1 MNSFEMVSNAIA
13 KKLEIDV
20 ATIKPESTLE
30 ELGLDSLDTFDIIFE
45 AEDKL
50 GIKVPNDQVDVK
62 TIQDMTNLLDQLLF
76 ELVRLSWEL
85 NQSFHW
91 TIPQYQQV

>member
-1 MNSFEMVSNAIA
+1 MVSNAIA

-62 TIQDMTNLLDQLLF
+62 TIQDMTNLLDELLAKKA
-76 ELVRLSWEL
+76 
-85 NQSFHW
+85 
-91 TIPQYQQV
+91 

>member
-1 MNSFEMVSNAIA
+1 MNSFQMVSNAIA

-20 ATIKPESTLE
+20 TIIKPESTLE

-62 TIQDMTNLLDQLLF
+62 TIQDMTNLLDQLLAKK
-76 ELVRLSWEL
+76 V
-85 NQSFHW
+85 
-91 TIPQYQQV
+91 

>member
-1 MNSFEMVSNAIA
+1 MIKDKKRNSFEMVSNAIA

-62 TIQDMTNLLDQLLF
+62 TIQDMTNLLDQLLAKKA
-76 ELVRLSWEL
+76 
-85 NQSFHW
+85 
-91 TIPQYQQV
+91 

>member
-20 ATIKPESTLE
+20 ATIKPESTLD

-62 TIQDMTNLLDQLLF
+62 TIQDMTNLLDELLAKK
-76 ELVRLSWEL
+76 L
-85 NQSFHW
+85 
-91 TIPQYQQV
+91 

>member
-30 ELGLDSLDTFDIIFE
+30 ELGLDSLDTVDIIFE

-62 TIQDMTNLLDQLLF
+62 TIQDMTNLLDQLLAKK
-76 ELVRLSWEL
+76 V
-85 NQSFHW
+85 
-91 TIPQYQQV
+91 

>member
-62 TIQDMTNLLDQLLF
+62 TI
-76 ELVRLSWEL
+76 
-85 NQSFHW
+85 
-91 TIPQYQQV
+91 

>member
-1 MNSFEMVSNAIA
+1 LKWCQTRSQ

-62 TIQDMTNLLDQLLF
+62 TIQDMTNLLDQLLAKKA
-76 ELVRLSWEL
+76 
-85 NQSFHW
+85 
-91 TIPQYQQV
+91 

>member
-20 ATIKPESTLE
+20 MTIKPESTLE

-62 TIQDMTNLLDQLLF
+62 TIQDMTNLLDQLLAKK
-76 ELVRLSWEL
+76 V
-85 NQSFHW
+85 
-91 TIPQYQQV
+91 

>member
-1 MNSFEMVSNAIA
+1 MNTFEMVSNAIA

-20 ATIKPESTLE
+20 TTIKPESTLE

-62 TIQDMTNLLDQLLF
+62 TIQDMTNLLDQLLAKK
-76 ELVRLSWEL
+76 V
-85 NQSFHW
+85 
-91 TIPQYQQV
+91 

>member
-1 MNSFEMVSNAIA
+1 MVSNAIA

-20 ATIKPESTLE
+20 ATINPESTLE

-62 TIQDMTNLLDQLLF
+62 TIQDMTNLLDQLLAKK
-76 ELVRLSWEL
+76 V
-85 NQSFHW
+85 
-91 TIPQYQQV
+91 

>member
-1 MNSFEMVSNAIA
+1 MVSNAIA

-20 ATIKPESTLE
+20 TTIKPESTLE

-62 TIQDMTNLLDQLLF
+62 TIQDMTNLLDQLLAKK
-76 ELVRLSWEL
+76 V
-85 NQSFHW
+85 
-91 TIPQYQQV
+91 

>member
-1 MNSFEMVSNAIA
+1 MNSFEMVTNAIA

-62 TIQDMTNLLDQLLF
+62 TIQDMTNLLDQLLREHS
-76 ELVRLSWEL
+76 ELLRITCLRLGNIINGSH
-85 NQSFHW
+85 F
-91 TIPQYQQV
+91 

>member
-20 ATIKPESTLE
+20 ATIKPESTPV
-30 ELGLDSLDTFDIIFE
+30 ELGLDWLGTFDIIFE

-50 GIKVPNDQVDVK
+50 DIKVPNFQVDVK
-62 TIQDMTNLLDQLLF
+62 TIHDMTNLLDQLLAKK
-76 ELVRLSWEL
+76 V
-85 NQSFHW
+85 
-91 TIPQYQQV
+91 

>member
-1 MNSFEMVSNAIA
+1 MVSNAIA

-62 TIQDMTNLLDQLLF
+62 TIQDMTNLLDQLLAKKA
-76 ELVRLSWEL
+76 
-85 NQSFHW
+85 
-91 TIPQYQQV
+91 

>member
-62 TIQDMTNLLDQLLF
+62 TIQDMTNLLNQLLAKK
-76 ELVRLSWEL
+76 V
-85 NQSFHW
+85 
-91 TIPQYQQV
+91 

>member
-1 MNSFEMVSNAIA
+1 MNSFEMVTNAIA

-62 TIQDMTNLLDQLLF
+62 TIQDMTNLLDQLLAKK
-76 ELVRLSWEL
+76 V
-85 NQSFHW
+85 
-91 TIPQYQQV
+91 

>member
-20 ATIKPESTLE
+20 ATINPESTLE

-62 TIQDMTNLLDQLLF
+62 TIQDMTNLLDQLLAKK
-76 ELVRLSWEL
+76 V
-85 NQSFHW
+85 
-91 TIPQYQQV
+91 

>member
-62 TIQDMTNLLDQLLF
+62 TIQDMTSLLDQLLAKK
-76 ELVRLSWEL
+76 V
-85 NQSFHW
+85 
-91 TIPQYQQV
+91 

>member
-62 TIQDMTNLLDQLLF
+62 TIQDMMNLLDQLLAKK
-76 ELVRLSWEL
+76 V
-85 NQSFHW
+85 
-91 TIPQYQQV
+91 

>member
-1 MNSFEMVSNAIA
+1 MVSNAIE

-20 ATIKPESTLE
+20 TTIKPESTLE

-62 TIQDMTNLLDQLLF
+62 TIQDMTNLLDQLLAKK
-76 ELVRLSWEL
+76 V
-85 NQSFHW
+85 
-91 TIPQYQQV
+91 

>member
-1 MNSFEMVSNAIA
+1 MNSFEIVSNAIA

-62 TIQDMTNLLDQLLF
+62 TIQDMTNLLDQLLAKK
-76 ELVRLSWEL
+76 V
-85 NQSFHW
+85 
-91 TIPQYQQV
+91 

>member
-1 MNSFEMVSNAIA
+1 MNSFEMVSDAIA

-62 TIQDMTNLLDQLLF
+62 TIQDMTNLLDQLLAKK
-76 ELVRLSWEL
+76 V
-85 NQSFHW
+85 
-91 TIPQYQQV
+91 

>member
-1 MNSFEMVSNAIA
+1 MVSNAIA
-13 KKLEIDV
+13 KKLEVDV

-62 TIQDMTNLLDQLLF
+62 TIQDMTNLLDELLAKK
-76 ELVRLSWEL
+76 V
-85 NQSFHW
+85 
-91 TIPQYQQV
+91 

>member
-62 TIQDMTNLLDQLLF
+62 TIQDMTNLLDQLLAKK
-76 ELVRLSWEL
+76 V
-85 NQSFHW
+85 
-91 TIPQYQQV
+91 

>member
-20 ATIKPESTLE
+20 ATIKPENTLE

-62 TIQDMTNLLDQLLF
+62 TIQDMTNLLDQLLSKK
-76 ELVRLSWEL
+76 V
-85 NQSFHW
+85 
-91 TIPQYQQV
+91 

>member
-1 MNSFEMVSNAIA
+1 MVSNAIA

-20 ATIKPESTLE
+20 ATIKPESTLD

-62 TIQDMTNLLDQLLF
+62 TIQDMTNLLDELLAKK
-76 ELVRLSWEL
+76 L
-85 NQSFHW
+85 
-91 TIPQYQQV
+91 

>member
-1 MNSFEMVSNAIA
+1 MIKDKKMNSFEMVSNAIA

-62 TIQDMTNLLDQLLF
+62 TIQDMTNLLDQLLAKKA
-76 ELVRLSWEL
+76 
-85 NQSFHW
+85 
-91 TIPQYQQV
+91 

>member
-1 MNSFEMVSNAIA
+1 MVSNAIA

-20 ATIKPESTLE
+20 TIIKPESTLE

-62 TIQDMTNLLDQLLF
+62 TIQDMTNLLDQLLAKK
-76 ELVRLSWEL
+76 V
-85 NQSFHW
+85 
-91 TIPQYQQV
+91 

>member
-1 MNSFEMVSNAIA
+1 MFKDKKMNSFEMVSNAIA
-13 KKLEIDV
+13 KKLEIDIT
-20 ATIKPESTLE
+20 TIKPESTLE

-62 TIQDMTNLLDQLLF
+62 TIQDMTNLLDQLLAKK
-76 ELVRLSWEL
+76 V
-85 NQSFHW
+85 
-91 TIPQYQQV
+91 

>member
-20 ATIKPESTLE
+20 ATIKPESSLE

-62 TIQDMTNLLDQLLF
+62 TIQDMTNLLDQLLAKK
-76 ELVRLSWEL
+76 V
-85 NQSFHW
+85 
-91 TIPQYQQV
+91 

>member
-20 ATIKPESTLE
+20 ATIKPENTLE

-62 TIQDMTNLLDQLLF
+62 TIQDMTNLLDQLLAKK
-76 ELVRLSWEL
+76 V
-85 NQSFHW
+85 
-91 TIPQYQQV
+91 

>member
-1 MNSFEMVSNAIA
+1 MSSFEMVSNAIA

-45 AEDKL
+45 AEDTL

-62 TIQDMTNLLDQLLF
+62 TIQDMTNLLDQLLAKK
-76 ELVRLSWEL
+76 V
-85 NQSFHW
+85 
-91 TIPQYQQV
+91 

>member
-30 ELGLDSLDTFDIIFE
+30 ELGLDSLDTFDIIF
-45 AEDKL
+45 D
-50 GIKVPNDQVDVK
+50 G
-62 TIQDMTNLLDQLLF
+62 
-76 ELVRLSWEL
+76 
-85 NQSFHW
+85 
-91 TIPQYQQV
+91 